1 MAKII
6 KYQYVAGEENRGT
19 EENPVMEQILDDAKI
34 ICPTQAVF
42 DANYPIAEKEAVPG
56 TIDVTGEFDPE
67 PVAEPT
73 ADEVLNA
80 MLGVM

>member
-6 KYQYVAGEENRGT
+6 KYQFVVGETNNGT
-19 EENPVMEQILDDAKI
+19 EDNPNIEQILLDAKI
-34 ICPTQAVF
+34 ICRTQEEY
-42 DANYPIAEKEAVPG
+42 DNNYPIAEKEAVG
-56 TIDVTGEFDPE
+56 EIIADGEFDPE